1 MALIDRI
8 KKNQG
13 FRSNLVLFLW
23 LFVAGGLI
31 ASCVRTK
38 PGSSELFVARVND
51 AYLLPSD
58 IRQILPVNVSPQ
70 DSAVIVERFI
80 NSWVS
85 KQVFL
90 QEARNKLPSEKQNFE
105 RQIEEYRNSLIS
117 FSYEN
122 ELVRER
128 LDTVVSENQLSAYYE
143 KNKADFRLLENIVK
157 ADYVKLPL
165 DAPDLNRFRR
175 LFRSTD
181 PDEAGLLEEY
191 CIQNAA
197 TYFLDNDSWLIFT
210 DLLREVPLRVTNV
223 EGYLRSNQNV
233 EVNDEN
239 FRYFVKILDY
249 QLQGSVSPLAF
260 ERENIR
266 NIILNQRK
274 HELINNV
281 RNQIYQDA
289 VDRGQVEIR
298 K

>member
-1 MALIDRI
+1 MALLDRI

-58 IRQILPVNVSPQ
+58 IQQILPVNVSPQ